1 MPKKIERV
9 WTALCDGVEVFRL
22 EANEATRRVITGRRN
37 HVVGGHYSMKMNGH
51 IVHEGGI
58 EERFVRVCDYVL
70 GVKRIW
76 AQPETIR
83 MNVFP
88 EFANEIYT
96 PDFLVEHDAGFVR
109 YEIKEWRELR
119 PPRPTVG
126 DEKAQKRWDDAVLLR
141 ARLRRIREAYRRAGL
156 PFRVITER
164 GIGLRWGDRDV
175 VDEIAANDRWDIEP
189 EELDRLVTALNEA
202 GGSLPLSRC
211 QALFE
216 EAPHPRGVVL
226 SRIPERIV
234 YIDLFAPIGPET
246 IVHKGAISC

>member
-1 MPKKIERV
+1 MPRKIERV
-9 WTALCDGVEVFRL
+9 WAMLCEGVEVFRL

-51 IVHEGGI
+51 VVHEGGF
-58 EERFVRVCDYVL
+58 EERFVRACDYVL
-70 GVKRIW
+70 SVKRIW

-83 MNVFP
+83 MSLFP
-88 EFANEIYT
+88 EFVGEVYT
-96 PDFLVEHDAGFVR
+96 PDYLVEHDAGFVR

-119 PPRPTVG
+119 PPKPAEG
-126 DEKAQKRWDDAVLLR
+126 DERARKRWEDARLLR
-141 ARLRRIREAYRRAGL
+141 ARLHRIREAYRRAGL
-156 PFRVITER
+156 EWRVLTER
-164 GIGLRWGDRDV
+164 GIATRWGDPEI

-189 EELDRLVTALNEA
+189 EELDRLVTALNDA

-211 QALFE
+211 QALFD

-234 YIDLFAPIGPET
+234 RIDLFAPIGPET
-246 IVHKGAISC
+246 IIYKGAVSC